1 VNTFLVLTIPVS
13 ILIAFDSIVQRCVA
27 TRIQDQQKKK
37 EIEHINQLNISYK
50 RFLPEEFLKLL
61 GKGDIQKVKKGDAI
75 SKNISVLFSDI
86 RNFTSLTE
94 NMNPEESFSFIN
106 QILEYLTPIISKNNG
121 FVDKF
126 VGDCIMAL
134 FPHNVDDSIK
144 CGYEMLNVLKIYN
157 AECRSNTFPVEI
169 GIGIHFGNVMI
180 GTIGTENRMDSTVIS
195 DAVNTASRVES
206 LTKSL
211 GATFIVTEDLIS
223 QSKQNFKKIPIGKF
237 LLKGKKLPMSLYQML
252 DPESTIDMNLFENG
266 IHLFNSKQFEKAEL
280 LFESSKENI
289 AKYLKNVS
297 GYYKNFIFDDNWSG
311 EIKIDKDGVLVEMN
325 DTLNNDSLNKDEL
338 SILEKIE
345 DIQIK
350 EMLTSWFKK
359 VHQEH
364 TEQTLSEIDMIQQ

>member
-1 VNTFLVLTIPVS
+1 
-13 ILIAFDSIVQRCVA
+13 
-27 TRIQDQQKKK
+27 
-37 EIEHINQLNISYK
+37 
-50 RFLPEEFLKLL
+50 
-61 GKGDIQKVKKGDAI
+61 
-75 SKNISVLFSDI
+75 
-86 RNFTSLTE
+86 
-94 NMNPEESFSFIN
+94 MNPEESFSFIN

-157 AECRSNTFPVEI
+157 VECRSNTFPVEI